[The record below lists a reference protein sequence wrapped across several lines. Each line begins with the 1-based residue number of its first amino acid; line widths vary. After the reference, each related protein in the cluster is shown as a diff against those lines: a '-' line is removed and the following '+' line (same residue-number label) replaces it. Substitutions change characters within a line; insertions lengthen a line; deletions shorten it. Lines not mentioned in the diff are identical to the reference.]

1 MSAAPRRRV
10 LVIDDERGP
19 RESLRILLK
28 NDYDVVLAESVA
40 AGIAALKATPPDVII
55 SDIKMPVMTGIEG
68 LRLIREIDRDTAVVM
83 LTGYGDL
90 ATAREAI
97 RLGANDY
104 LCKPFEMDDMLR
116 LVRENIARTDE
127 NRRKNGALGELERL
141 NHELQEQLANS
152 RRMAVLGLTSSQMVH
167 DISNPLTIVVGYL
180 DLLQMALERTGTESM
195 PAEARQYLG
204 SIEGN
209 LRHCTEVLQTWRSL
223 GNKAALRLNTL
234 RAADLVGD
242 VVRDLHGAP
251 GSPTGLSLDVTPE
264 GANVTIAADRT
275 HLRRALQN
283 VIHNALQAVHATHG
297 RVSVRCGRE
306 NGMARIDVVDNG
318 CGIPPE
324 NIQRVF
330 EPFFTTKKEGK
341 GTGLGLFITK
351 QVVEDHEGR
360 VEITSRSGEGTR
372 VSILLPAVS

>member
-1 MSAAPRRRV
+1 MSATPRRRV

-90 ATAREAI
+90 TTAREAI

-242 VVRDLHGAP
+242 VVRDLNGTP
-251 GSPTGLSLDVTPE
+251 GSVPCLSLDVTPE

-283 VIHNALQAVHATHG
+283 VIHNALQAVQATNG

-372 VSILLPAVS
+372 VSILLPAVA

>member
-83 LTGYGDL
+83 LTGFGDL
-90 ATAREAI
+90 TTAREAI

-141 NHELQEQLANS
+141 NRELQEQLANS

-180 DLLQMALERTGTESM
+180 DLLQMALKRTGTESM

-242 VVRDLHGAP
+242 VVRDLNGTP
-251 GSPTGLSLDVTPE
+251 GSVPCLSLDVTPE

-283 VIHNALQAVHATHG
+283 VIHNALQAVHPTTG
-297 RVSVRCGRE
+297 SVSVRCGRE

-372 VSILLPAVS
+372 VSILLSAVA

>member
-10 LVIDDERGP
+10 LVIDDEKGP

-28 NDYDVVLAESVA
+28 NDYDVVLADSVA

-68 LRLIREIDRDTAVVM
+68 LRLIREVDRDTAVVM

-90 ATAREAI
+90 TTAREAI

-180 DLLQMALERTGTESM
+180 DLLQMALERTGTETM

-242 VVRDLHGAP
+242 VVHDLKGAP
-251 GSPTGLSLDVTPE
+251 ASAARLSLDVTPE
-264 GANVTIAADRT
+264 GAIVTIAADRT

-283 VIHNALQAVHATHG
+283 VIHNALQAVDPTTG

-372 VSILLPAVS
+372 VSILLPAVA

>member
-40 AGIAALKATPPDVII
+40 AGIAALKASPPDVII

-90 ATAREAI
+90 TTAREAI

-242 VVRDLHGAP
+242 VVRDLNGTP
-251 GSPTGLSLDVTPE
+251 GSVACLSLDVTPE

-283 VIHNALQAVHATHG
+283 VIHNALQAVQATNG

-372 VSILLPAVS
+372 VSILLPAVA